1 MAIPAVR
8 FSVFD
13 TDTNLPISDL
23 TSVEYGG
30 VLNNPILTEL
40 ADMTAKFEDITK
52 NLFDTKDLLSFDFQK
67 KFDETVFEVKG
78 ILGGIKDFAKSTI
91 SQVENFIK
99 DLFPNNPIAQSIFSQ
114 MTEKC
119 RKSAMSKQGFGK
131 PYDVGYKCGGKT
143 RGSGNRGCTTSSFSN
158 LLNQITGGAYN
169 GIHQDLNSALK
180 ALMGLASFGYR
191 MNMCGVFN
199 ALASGFGL
207 GDKGFLARA
216 GAGVLS
222 VLGNIKNPLGVF
234 DLASTTAALGL
245 NIAAELPNAAK
256 SVFDSVAGNF
266 FPKKDLESVGERMLG
281 SAEIF
286 DSGYETADILEANS
300 GALQEILETQAY
312 DQPFSLE
319 TPKDDD
325 ISRVYSQ
332 SKIYEDDPPAV
343 QYVPKCACIEYD
355 KAVALA
361 SF

>member
-143 RGSGNRGCTTSSFSN
+143 RASGNRGCTTSSFSN

-332 SKIYEDDPPAV
+332 TKLYEEDPASAQIDPR
-343 QYVPKCACIEYD
+343 CGCILGQITT
-355 KAVALA
+355 V
-361 SF
+361 SRNW